1 MIEDVVFEKAIA
13 FTNADRTVT
22 MNDVSIKETHDYYA
36 LWVSAKGQTI
46 DIDGLTI
53 NSAGRGIKIDDQ
65 YVDTPVKVTLEVS
78 NATFDTKNKAAILV
92 KSTAGADITLANI
105 NIENVA
111 ADKVNAVWCDENAAS
126 YNDLITVIGGQ
137 KKIEGQ

>member
-1 MIEDVVFEKAIA
+1 M
-13 FTNADRTVT
+13 
-22 MNDVSIKETHDYYA
+22 
-36 LWVSAKGQTI
+36 
-46 DIDGLTI
+46 
-53 NSAGRGIKIDDQ
+53 
-65 YVDTPVKVTLEVS
+65 
-78 NATFDTKNKAAILV
+78 V
-92 KSTAGADITLANI
+92 KSKAGADITLANI